1 MAEQPPIE
9 NNEKQQA
16 NEAKHLQQV
25 EKLRKRKEQE
35 RQKSSTQMLVGICIA
50 AMIGGIGIFAVA
62 NMPHSTSPVSTP
74 PPEVVDPVS
83 NYNRQDTFNPSHL
96 SKMPDNVLQLAGLLT
111 GLAAVIGGG
120 LFAYTRFTRRKYV
133 QFDKIGILIS
143 DSPKPGEGDA
153 RFIPWGCLYSIDVVY
168 PEKQQ
173 APDIQDE
180 GFATIAREHFATAD
194 PQLVFYVDDGSTVKL
209 NWRDLIACTEAGS
222 FINALKTWAPDALGG
237 CKLPG
242 EEGLHNLDKNNY
254 TQLWFKYYSQSSD
267 RKRTAQL
274 MQGETLQDGRYT
286 IAGRLGSGGQGTAYL
301 TVDNQPTSASSAPD
315 VVLKEYILPVHRGQ
329 QVLEQTVEK
338 LRREADILR
347 KIDHPNIVRMLG
359 EFVEDHRGYL
369 VMEYVAGRSLKA
381 LVAQEGKLPEE
392 TVKKLALQIC
402 DILQY
407 LHGKNP
413 PIIHRDLTPD
423 NLILQDDGIVKLV
436 DFNVAHQLESQA
448 TATVVGKHCYIPPE
462 QFRGR
467 PTPGSD
473 IYAFGC
479 TMFYL
484 LTGEEPEPL
493 TVSRPREKNEAVSEE
508 LNYLVAACT
517 SMDANKRISTATEV
531 KRILDDINNNGA
543 TKDPGAK
550 LSLKQEQRIE
560 A

>member
-1 MAEQPPIE
+1 MSEETPIAE

-16 NEAKHLQQV
+16 NEAKHQQQV

-35 RQKSSTQMLVGICIA
+35 KAKSNAQMIVGVCIA
-50 AMIGGIGIFAVA
+50 IVVGAIGLFAML
-62 NMPHSTSPVSTP
+62 NMPHPTVDTNTSPQLNYNPTDTSTP
-74 PPEVVDPVS
+74 VP
-83 NYNRQDTFNPSHL
+83 FNFGTLGNHEMPSYL
-96 SKMPDNVLQLAGLLT
+96 KDLAGLLVGT
-111 GLAAVIGGG
+111 AAVIGGG
-120 LFAYTRFTRRKYV
+120 LFLYSRFTRRKYV

-143 DSPKPGEGDA
+143 DSPKAGEGDA

-168 PEKQQ
+168 PNKQ

-194 PQLVFYVDDGSTVKL
+194 PQLAFYVDDGSTVKL
-209 NWRDLIACTEAGS
+209 NWRDLIACTEPGA
-222 FINALKTWAPDALGG
+222 FINALKTWAPDALGA

-242 EEGLHNLDKNNY
+242 EDDLHKMDKNNY
-254 TQLWFKYYSQSSD
+254 TQLWFKYYSQASD

-301 TVDNQPTSASSAPD
+301 AVDNQPASPSATEL
-315 VVLKEYILPVHRGQ
+315 VLKEYILPVHRGQ

-347 KIDHPNIVRMLG
+347 KIDHPNIVRMLT

-402 DILQY
+402 DILEY

-462 QFRGR
+462 QFRGK
-467 PTPGSD
+467 PTPSSD

-508 LNYLVAACT
+508 LNYVVAACT
-517 SMDANKRISTATEV
+517 SMDANRRISTATEV
-531 KRILDDINNNGA
+531 KRILNDLNPDSA
-543 TKDPGAK
+543 AKDPGAK
-550 LSLKQEQRIE
+550 ISLKAEQRIE